1 MESTIITEAQSALR
15 EYAEQFWSK
24 STDPKYDSE
33 KMLAEYHRLHE
44 IIKDLDDLR

>member
-15 EYAEQFWSK
+15 EYAEQFWGK
-24 STDPKYDSE
+24 ATDPKYDSE
-33 KMLAEYHRLHE
+33 KMSAEYTRIHT